1 MTNPTPANRRY
12 RRATLPLVVGFSA
25 LLLLIGGLGVWSVY
39 TRLAGAVV
47 ASGLIEVE
55 SNRQVIQHP
64 DGGVVGE
71 ILAKDGETV
80 KAGQALIQFD
90 DTLLRSELAIID
102 GQLSELSAR
111 KARLVA
117 ERDGA
122 AEIMFDHALLELAAL
137 DDEVKEQVDGQQ
149 NLFEARRSS
158 TEQETEQLG
167 EQILQ
172 NKAEISGAQA
182 QLEALHIQMDLFGNE
197 LRDQQVLLKKGLAQS
212 VRVSALQR
220 ERADLLGNI
229 GGLEAN
235 IARIKGQIAA
245 LNIEILRLG
254 TSRREEAITTLR
266 DLQYRQIELAERKL
280 GLVERL
286 DRLGV
291 RAPVSGVVY
300 GSAVFAVRSVVQAG
314 APIMYVIP
322 QDQPLVIAGRIEPI
336 HIDQVYLGQ
345 PAGLRFSAFEQ
356 RVTPELTGHVTAV
369 SADAFTDE
377 VTGQTYYRVEVLPD
391 EGEMAKLG
399 DKTVL
404 PGMPVEIFIKTDER
418 TPLSYLTKPL
428 TDYFSRSMRG

>member
-1 MTNPTPANRRY
+1 MTSPTQAKGRY
-12 RRATLPLVVGFSA
+12 WRATLPLVVGFSA

-71 ILAKDGETV
+71 ILAKNGEAV
-80 KAGQALIQFD
+80 EAGQTLIRFD

-122 AEIMFDHALLELAAL
+122 DEIKFDATLLDLAAL
-137 DDEVKEQVDGQQ
+137 EDDVKEQVDGQQ

-158 TEQETEQLG
+158 AEQETEQLG

-172 NKAEISGAQA
+172 NKAEISGAEA

-197 LRDQQVLLKKGLAQS
+197 LRDQQILLEKGLAQS

-220 ERADLLGNI
+220 ERADLLGSI

-286 DRLGV
+286 DRLAV
-291 RAPVSGVVY
+291 RAPASGVVF

-356 RVTPELTGHVTAV
+356 RVTPELFGHVTAV
-369 SADAFTDE
+369 SADAFTDD

-399 DKTVL
+399 DNTVL

>member
-197 LRDQQVLLKKGLAQS
+197 LRDQQVLLEKGLAQS

>member
-428 TDYFSRSMRG
+428 TDYFSRSIRG

>member
-71 ILAKDGETV
+71 ILSKNGETV
-80 KAGQALIQFD
+80 EAGQTLIRFD

-122 AEIMFDHALLELAAL
+122 AEIRFDDPLLELAAL
-137 DDEVKEQVDGQQ
+137 DDEVREQVDGQQ
-149 NLFEARRSS
+149 NLFEARRASA
-158 TEQETEQLG
+158 EQETEQLG

-172 NKAEISGAQA
+172 NKAEISGAEA
-182 QLEALHIQMDLFGNE
+182 QLDALHIQMDLFGNE
-197 LRDQQVLLKKGLAQS
+197 LRDQQILLEKGLAQS

-399 DKTVL
+399 DNTVL

-428 TDYFSRSMRG
+428 TDYFSRAMRG